1 MNGLVKGLN
10 KNNVDEWIYYFI
22 EGFVNYNLVNAFS
35 VYLAENK
42 ISVLADMGC
51 LSVFSL

>member
-1 MNGLVKGLN
+1 MNGLN
-10 KNNVDEWIYYFI
+10 RNNVDGWIYYFI
-22 EGFVNYNLVNAFS
+22 ESFVNYILENAFS

-51 LSVFSL
+51 LKVFSL